1 MNYSFWG
8 VNLSEKGEMRA
19 KVTQIISLLENV
31 HPDAK
36 LILNWSNPLEL
47 LIAAMLAA
55 QFRDDVVNKVTE
67 NLFKKYKT
75 AADYANVNLEELEN
89 DIKAVRFYR
98 AKARNIREACRIL
111 VEKYNGEVPR
121 TMEELLSLPGVGRKT
136 ANIVLSNAFGI
147 IEGIIVETHVSRVAR
162 RLGLTDKTDPDEI
175 ERDLME
181 IVPREKWLRFSD
193 LLIFHGRRICVA
205 RKPKCNECVLSNL
218 CPSATL

>member
-1 MNYSFWG
+1 M
-8 VNLSEKGEMRA
+8 SEKGEMRA